1 VRGTYGSGID
11 VHYSRGISGGV
22 LLRRVSVSRERREE
36 TVEVMMLTGG
46 ARLAARGGRSWVPVR
61 VLREVGRGLDLELGR
76 NVSPGPFLFLFF
88 FPSFL
93 FLFS

>member
-1 VRGTYGSGID
+1 
-11 VHYSRGISGGV
+11 
-22 LLRRVSVSRERREE
+22 
-36 TVEVMMLTGG
+36 MMLTGG

-93 FLFS
+93 FLFSLIFQTLFKIAPNRSKPTLQSF